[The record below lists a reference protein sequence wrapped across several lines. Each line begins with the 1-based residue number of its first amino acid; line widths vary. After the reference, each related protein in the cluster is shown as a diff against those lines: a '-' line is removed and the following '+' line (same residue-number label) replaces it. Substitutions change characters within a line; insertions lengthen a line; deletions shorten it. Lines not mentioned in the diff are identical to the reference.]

1 MVMVAGTI
9 TVAVGVTM
17 GAAWVNAKVGKVTLV
32 TVTVVGIAVEE
43 RGDPV
48 VLVLTKG

>member
-1 MVMVAGTI
+1 MVGAMI

-17 GAAWVNAKVGKVTLV
+17 GAARESAKVGKVTPV
-32 TVTVVGIAVEE
+32 TVTGVGIAVEE

-48 VLVLTKG
+48 VLVFTKG